1 LKEIARTPSSLSL
14 MGLPM
19 PDLIRVT
26 PESVATSLPDLPR
39 TVQLAIRYGSKLRRG
54 TLDVTLPDGRR
65 LRLGGV
71 EPGPSAA
78 MTLYNY
84 SFATRLLNGGD
95 IGIAEAYLR
104 GEWDTPDLTQFLYLF
119 CVNQEMIQ
127 AMLGEN
133 PVMRLVQLVRHWFNR
148 NTPRQARR
156 NIYAHYD
163 IGNAFYSAWLDP
175 SMTYS
180 SALFENGTHDLTAAQ
195 HNKFRRLAEAI
206 DLRPGQN
213 LLEIGCGWGGFA
225 EFAAKNYDVHVVGLT
240 ISEQQRDFARQRI
253 QDAGLTDKVEIRFQ
267 DYRDERGQ
275 YDRIASIEMIEAVG
289 EQFWPQYF
297 SQIRDRLRPGG
308 LAGIQAITIQD
319 RFFQT
324 YRREVDFIQR
334 YIFPGGMLPSP
345 GVLKSMG
352 DRFGVPVIRER
363 IFGQDYAKTLA
374 TWRNNF
380 RTAWPNIKSLGFDD
394 RFKRLW
400 EYYLAYCEAGFLSG
414 NIDVRQV
421 ILAKSP

>member
-1 LKEIARTPSSLSL
+1 

-253 QDAGLTDKVEIRFQ
+253 QDAGLNDKVEIRFQ

>member
-1 LKEIARTPSSLSL
+1 MPELIALTPDNVDTALS
-14 MGLPM
+14 
-19 PDLIRVT
+19 
-26 PESVATSLPDLPR
+26 DLPR
-39 TVQLAIRYGSKLRRG
+39 IVRLAFGFGSRLRRG
-54 TLDVTLPDGRR
+54 TLDVTLPDGRTV
-65 LRLGGV
+65 RLGGT
-71 EPGPSAA
+71 EPGPAA
-78 MTLYNY
+78 VMTLSSYD
-84 SFATRLLNGGD
+84 FASRLLKSGD

-119 CVNQEMIQ
+119 CVNHDLIQ
-127 AMLGEN
+127 MMLGDN
-133 PVMRLVQLVRHWFNR
+133 PLMQFVQRIRHWFNR
-148 NTPRQARR
+148 NTKRQARR

-180 SALFENGTHDLTAAQ
+180 SALFEEHTPDLVTAQ
-195 HNKFRRLAEAI
+195 NNKYRRLAEAI
-206 DLRPGQN
+206 DLRPGQK

-225 EFAAKNYDVHVVGLT
+225 EYAAKNYGAHVVGLT
-240 ISEQQRDFARQRI
+240 ISQEQRDFACQRI
-253 QDAGLTDKVEIRFQ
+253 EKAGLGDKVTIRLQ

-289 EQFWPQYF
+289 EAFWPRYF
-297 SQIRDRLRPGG
+297 SQLRDRLLPGG

-334 YIFPGGMLPSP
+334 YVFPGGMLPSP
-345 GVLKSMG
+345 QVLKSLG
-352 DRFGVPVIRER
+352 ERFGVPVIGER
-363 IFGQDYAKTLA
+363 VFGQDYAKTLA

-380 RTAWPNIKSLGFDD
+380 RAAWPNLMPLGFDD
-394 RFKRLW
+394 RFRRLW

-421 ILAKSP
+421 VFAKNR